1 MEAERWMELHMAK
14 KWRDKE
20 ISPERTKVWRKP
32 EAERRVAVVYYLS
45 LNGKL
50 QHPHFME
57 LRLSSPRGLFLR
69 DVLDRLNSLRGEG
82 MASLYSWSAKRK
94 YKNGFVWQDLEEND
108 FIFPAHGH
116 EYILKG
122 SELMMTHSSSQETPA
137 FTAAGEDREFP
148 PPRRNKPQ
156 LHGVEEDK
164 ESSGRSGSSSEP
176 SSGEISTPAAG
187 SSPETLAALI
197 KADRRRVILTDEA
210 RKAAAYYDPSARP
223 RTASV
228 VMQILSC
235 GSVADREHA
244 PPCKA
249 KTHGFSL
256 ISHQKMITMLP
267 CGARRNNPP
276 DVAENAAMELPLIAS
291 VYTSL

>member
-14 KWRDKE
+14 KWRDKD

-57 LRLSSPRGLFLR
+57 LRLSSPR

-82 MASLYSWSAKRK
+82 IASLYSWSAKRK
-94 YKNGFVWQDLEEND
+94 YKNGFVWQDLDEND
-108 FIFPAHGH
+108 FIYPAHGH

-122 SELMMTHSSSQETPA
+122 SELMMTHSSSQETAA
-137 FTAAGEDREFP
+137 FTAAGEDREFPPP

-164 ESSGRSGSSSEP
+164 ESSGRSGSSGQ

-235 GSVADREHA
+235 GSVAAREHA

-256 ISHQKMITMLP
+256 ISHQKMTTMLP
-267 CGARRNNPP
+267 CGTRRNNPP

-291 VYTSL
+291 VYTTL

>member
-1 MEAERWMELHMAK
+1 MAAAGTSRWMELHMAK
-14 KWRDKE
+14 KWRDKD
-20 ISPERTKVWRKP
+20 ISPERTKVWTQP
-32 EAERRVAVVYYLS
+32 PERRVAVVYYLS

-57 LRLSSPRGLFLR
+57 LRLSSPR

-108 FIFPAHGH
+108 FIYPAHGH

-122 SELMMTHSSSQETPA
+122 SELIITHSSSQETPA
-137 FTAAGEDREFP
+137 LTAAGEDREFP
-148 PPRRNKPQ
+148 PLPPPRHNV
-156 LHGVEEDK
+156 HAVEEDK
-164 ESSGRSGSSSEP
+164 ESGRSGSSEP
-176 SSGEISTPAAG
+176 SNGEISTPPAG
-187 SSPETLAALI
+187 SSPETLAALM
-197 KADRRRVILTDEA
+197 KADRRRVILMNEA
-210 RKAAAYYDPSARP
+210 RKAAAYYDPSAARP

-235 GSVADREHA
+235 GSVAAREHA

-249 KTHGFSL
+249 KTHAFSL
-256 ISHQKMITMLP
+256 ISHHKMATLLP
-267 CGARRNNPP
+267 CGTRRNNPP
-276 DVAENAAMELPLIAS
+276 DVAENAVMELPLITS